1 MVVTSASVDGG
12 LAEAEIPAM
21 KSQFVIIAYLSWVV
35 LALVWLPGYF
45 MSKSTANVPSLAMQ
59 IPATALLALGFVFLL
74 NPWTRFLNVSVTP
87 HDALFGIIG
96 VALVLAGVG
105 FAICARLAL
114 GANWSGLVVT
124 TKQGHELIQNGP
136 YAIVRHPIY
145 TGILFAMIGTALTRG
160 ILAGYIGVAAG
171 LVAIMIRVGI
181 EEQLMIDRFGEAYQA
196 YRRRTWKLIP
206 YLW

>member
-1 MVVTSASVDGG
+1 MVVMSASVDGG

-45 MSKSTANVPSLAMQ
+45 MSKSTANVPRLAMQ

-74 NPWTRFLNVSVTP
+74 NPWTRFPNVPVTP
-87 HDALFGIIG
+87 HDTLFGIIG

-105 FAICARLAL
+105 FAVWARLTL

-124 TKQGHELIQNGP
+124 MKQGHELIQNGP

-145 TGILFAMIGTALTRG
+145 TGILLAMIGTALTRG
-160 ILAGYIGVAAG
+160 ILAGYIGVTAG
-171 LVAIMIRVGI
+171 LVAIMIRIKI
-181 EEQLMIDRFGEAYQA
+181 EEQLMSERFGDAYQV
-196 YRRRTWKLIP
+196 YRRRARKLVP
-206 YLW
+206 FVW

>member
-1 MVVTSASVDGG
+1 MVVMSASVDGG

-35 LALVWLPGYF
+35 LGLVWLPGYF
-45 MSKSTANVPSLAMQ
+45 MSKSTANVPRLAMQ
-59 IPATALLALGFVFLL
+59 IPATALLAVSFVFLFS
-74 NPWTRFLNVSVTP
+74 PWRGSLTMPVTP
-87 HDALFGIIG
+87 RDTPLGIIA

-105 FAICARLAL
+105 FAVWARLTL

-124 TKQGHELIQNGP
+124 MKQGHELIQNGP

-145 TGILFAMIGTALTRG
+145 TGILLAMIGTALTRG

-171 LVAIMIRVGI
+171 LVAIMIRIKI
-181 EEQLMIDRFGEAYQA
+181 EEQLMSERFGDAYQI
-196 YRRRTWKLIP
+196 YRRRARKLVP
-206 YLW
+206 FVW